1 MIELLPAGCSKALG
15 VEKLCQHYG
24 IDPSTQLL
32 AIGDAE
38 NDIGMLEM
46 ASVGVAVGN
55 ASPLVKE
62 VADIVIPESHIQGGA
77 GIAIEQLGLG
87 KALYQ

>member
-46 ASVGVAVGN
+46 CSVGVAVGN

-77 GIAIEQLGLG
+77 GIAIQQFGLG
-87 KALYQ
+87 KALHQ